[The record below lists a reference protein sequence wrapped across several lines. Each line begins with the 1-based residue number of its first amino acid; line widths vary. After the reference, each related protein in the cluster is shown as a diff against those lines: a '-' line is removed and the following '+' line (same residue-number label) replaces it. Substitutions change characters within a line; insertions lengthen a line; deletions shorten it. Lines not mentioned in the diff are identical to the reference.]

1 MDATKLF
8 DGHAENYTV
17 GRPGYAREL
26 IDCLYDRYGVSQE
39 SVIADIGSGT
49 GKFAAQLLERGNL
62 VYGVEPND
70 DMRHAAENELRRFTS
85 FHSVA
90 GDAANTTLATGSV
103 DFITTAQAFHWFD
116 VEAFRRECAR
126 ILRGGKVFLIWNIR
140 DESDPLN
147 RDLYRI
153 YRQFCPTFKGFNG
166 GLEKDDPRITEFF
179 RGEYEF
185 VSFDNPLQQDRDTFL
200 ARSLSGSYSLKAGDD
215 RYEEYMKILTD
226 TFERYAVNGVVTVA
240 NGSVAYI
247 GTV

>member
-26 IDCLYDRYGVSQE
+26 IDCLYDRYGVKQ
-39 SVIADIGSGT
+39 
-49 GKFAAQLLERGNL
+49 
-62 VYGVEPND
+62 
-70 DMRHAAENELRRFTS
+70 
-85 FHSVA
+85 
-90 GDAANTTLATGSV
+90 
-103 DFITTAQAFHWFD
+103 
-116 VEAFRRECAR
+116 
-126 ILRGGKVFLIWNIR
+126 
-140 DESDPLN
+140 ESDPLN

-166 GLEKDDPRITEFF
+166 GLKKDDPRITEFF

-215 RYEEYMKILTD
+215 RYEEYMKTLTD